1 MKKTQRSFNSTI
13 NKSSDKGKT
22 EIKKRQV
29 LKAYL
34 IAEYGRRCMECGKYG
49 YVELS
54 HTEPI
59 RMGGC
64 RDVTKTTK
72 ENCRLLCRSCHDKRH
87 PK

>member
-1 MKKTQRSFNSTI
+1 MNKTQRSWNSTI
-13 NKSSDKGKT
+13 PKSSDKGKA

-29 LKAYL
+29 LKAFL
-34 IAEYGRRCMECGKYG
+34 IAEYGELCMECGAWG
-49 YVELS
+49 WVDLS

-64 RDVTKTTK
+64 RDVTKTTE
-72 ENCRLLCRSCHDKRH
+72 ENCRLLCRNCHDKRH

>member
-1 MKKTQRSFNSTI
+1 MKKTQHSFNSTI
-13 NKSSDKGKT
+13 PKSSDKGKAET
-22 EIKKRQV
+22 KKRRI

-34 IAEYGRRCMECGKYG
+34 IVQFGRRCMECGKWG
-49 YVELS
+49 RVDLS

-64 RDVTKTTK
+64 RDVTKTTE
-72 ENCRLLCRSCHDKRH
+72 ENCKLLCRNCHDKRH